1 MSTPGA
7 NPPSPTPA
15 RVQEEANPA
24 TEAVAE
30 GHPATT
36 AVQQHEIHE
45 LPHEQHTS
53 MSGGTSA
60 SRSSRNPR
68 SHNIWPTTVQVIR
81 EVDASGR
88 PTAPRTVIGRWSNCC
103 GIAARENFGILHKD
117 IGKVTEAEKER
128 AWTAMEKWFTFPAE
142 AKDRLK
148 RKAFQKMGKAWKNW
162 KSKLFTEFVNP
173 PGNHTPFDEYPQ
185 ITEAVWEE
193 FCSLKTTQQFRESSE
208 AHRVLQ
214 QRNEHPHR
222 LGTAGYIGKEAI
234 WAQEDAAA
242 AAANVPAPFSD
253 IPEQR
258 ARNWARARGKVN
270 PDGSVTF
277 ENKSDAVVYQELLGL
292 VAEQASQ
299 SEVESAPKRR
309 EDDILTKA
317 LGTKEHPGRTRGIGS
332 DVPWKHGLPQYR
344 SQYRKRKVSKEER
357 DARLKAELKVEVIQ
371 ELEASMDARVEE
383 RVNKVLADMN
393 IPRVT
398 TPAVQPTPR
407 VQHDA
412 SPSQHRSS
420 CASTEVPA
428 PGLPIAP
435 LAAVDH
441 IEGAAQCVLLARV
454 HPTFAPE
461 VAEGMAFKPSVTDK
475 VHGADLLAGY
485 AKVSIDTVKDTW
497 SGYPLPVP
505 PNDEIMTLG
514 DARKTFIQWPKED
527 IVVKMTPRPSRPTE
541 LTPPNS
547 KLSIEAPRGPAL
559 SVPHSP
565 GGADM
570 DLADIAQSL
579 APIKTTRKA
588 DSSPPLVKG
597 QKRERGKGKVGELA
611 PEPKR
616 GKAATSMPVSK
627 SGKVVRAPAQFEL
640 GMPLVEDNVLAVMG
654 IACRELHKQYMELS
668 NAKRK
673 MRESSIVGHHDH
685 QPFLSSPAYIT
696 IGFDDLFDLFRIRKL
711 DTGLLKCYSLLCWIE
726 SRRHG
731 NQVGFL
737 DPSMVNEVNLRQ
749 SFTEVVDYVNRCL
762 WAHQDKEYIM
772 CAHNQERHWILL
784 VIVPKWSRVT
794 YLNSNKSKDYDFS
807 EITKA
812 LNMAWGPYVEKGGRH
827 KEGKNELYHDTKFA
841 CAQQIGDQCGFHVC
855 HNMSTLVVQVDDIM
869 ALIHLRA
876 WLANPEASQYLAFI
890 FFLELTHQ

>member
-1 MSTPGA
+1 MTTPGA
-7 NPPSPTPA
+7 NPPPQHLRGSRKKQTQPRRQLPKVIP
-15 RVQEEANPA
+15 RQRWSNNPKFM
-24 TEAVAE
+24 
-30 GHPATT
+30 
-36 AVQQHEIHE
+36 
-45 LPHEQHTS
+45 EQHKS
-53 MSGGTSA
+53 MLGGTSA

-68 SHNIWPTTVQVIR
+68 SQNIWPTTVQVIR

-88 PTAPRTVIGRWSNCC
+88 PTAPKTVIGRWSNYC
-103 GIAARENFGILHKD
+103 GLAARENFGILHKD
-117 IGKVTEAEKER
+117 IGKVTKAEKER
-128 AWTAMEKWFTFPAE
+128 AWTATEKWFTFPAE

-148 RKAFQKMGKAWKNW
+148 WKAFHKM
-162 KSKLFTEFVNP
+162 
-173 PGNHTPFDEYPQ
+173 
-185 ITEAVWEE
+185 
-193 FCSLKTTQQFRESSE
+193 
-208 AHRVLQ
+208 
-214 QRNEHPHR
+214 
-222 LGTAGYIGKEAI
+222 GYIGKEAI

-253 IPEQR
+253 IPEQG
-258 ARNWARARGKVN
+258 ARNWSRARGKVN

-277 ENKSDAVVYQELLGL
+277 ENKSDAIVYQELLGL
-292 VAEQASQ
+292 AAEQASQ

-317 LGTKEHPGRTRGIGS
+317 LGTKEHPSRTRGIGS
-332 DVPWKHGLPQYR
+332 DVPWKHGLPQYS

-357 DARLKAELKVEVIQ
+357 GARLKAEFKVEVIQ
-371 ELEASMDARVEE
+371 ELEASMNAMVEE

-393 IPRVT
+393 IPRGT
-398 TPAVQPTPR
+398 TPAVHPTPCA
-407 VQHDA
+407 QHDA

-428 PGLPIAP
+428 PGLPVAP

-441 IEGAAQCVLLARV
+441 IEGIAQCVLLARV

-461 VAEGMAFKPSVTDK
+461 VAKGMAFKPSVTDK
-475 VHGADLLAGY
+475 VHGADLLARY

-541 LTPPNS
+541 LTPPKS

-570 DLADIAQSL
+570 DLANIAQSL

-597 QKRERGKGKVGELA
+597 KKRERGKGKVGELA

-616 GKAATSMPVSK
+616 GKAATSMPLSK
-627 SGKVVRAPAQFEL
+627 AGKAVRAPAQFEL
-640 GMPLVEDNVLAVMG
+640 GMPLVEDNVLAMMG

-668 NAKRK
+668 NGKRK

-711 DTGLLKCYSLLCWIE
+711 DTGLLKCYTL
-726 SRRHG
+726 
-731 NQVGFL
+731 
-737 DPSMVNEVNLRQ
+737 
-749 SFTEVVDYVNRCL
+749 
-762 WAHQDKEYIM
+762 
-772 CAHNQERHWILL
+772 RHWILL

-794 YLNSNKSKDYDFS
+794 YLNSNKSKDYDFT

-827 KEGKNELYHDTKFA
+827 KEGKDELYHDTKFA

-855 HNMSTLVVQVDDIM
+855 HSMSTLLREVKDFDPEVV
-869 ALIHLRA
+869 
-876 WLANPEASQYLAFI
+876 ANGE
-890 FFLELTHQ
+890 

>member
-15 RVQEEANPA
+15 RIQEEANPA

-36 AVQQHEIHE
+36 AVQQPEIHE
-45 LPHEQHTS
+45 LPQEQHTS

-68 SHNIWPTTVQVIR
+68 SQNIWPTTVQVIR

-103 GIAARENFGILHKD
+103 GLAARENFGILHKD

-173 PGNHTPFDEYPQ
+173 PGNHTSFDEYPQ

-193 FCSLKTTQQFRESSE
+193 FCSLKTTQEFRELSE

-277 ENKSDAVVYQELLGL
+277 ENKSDAIVYQELLGL

-332 DVPWKHGLPQYR
+332 DVPWKHGLPQYS

-371 ELEASMDARVEE
+371 ELEASMNARVEE

-441 IEGAAQCVLLARV
+441 IEGVAQCVLLARV

-541 LTPPNS
+541 LTPPKS

-616 GKAATSMPVSK
+616 GKAATSMPDPK
-627 SGKVVRAPAQFEL
+627 
-640 GMPLVEDNVLAVMG
+640 
-654 IACRELHKQYMELS
+654 
-668 NAKRK
+668 
-673 MRESSIVGHHDH
+673 VGHW
-685 QPFLSSPAYIT
+685 SS
-696 IGFDDLFDLFRIRKL
+696 KM
-711 DTGLLKCYSLLCWIE
+711 LLL
-726 SRRHG
+726 
-731 NQVGFL
+731 
-737 DPSMVNEVNLRQ
+737 

-855 HNMSTLVVQVDDIM
+855 HNMSTLLREVVEVEYIM

>member
-1 MSTPGA
+1 
-7 NPPSPTPA
+7 
-15 RVQEEANPA
+15 
-24 TEAVAE
+24 
-30 GHPATT
+30 
-36 AVQQHEIHE
+36 
-45 LPHEQHTS
+45 
-53 MSGGTSA
+53 
-60 SRSSRNPR
+60 
-68 SHNIWPTTVQVIR
+68 
-81 EVDASGR
+81 
-88 PTAPRTVIGRWSNCC
+88 
-103 GIAARENFGILHKD
+103 
-117 IGKVTEAEKER
+117 
-128 AWTAMEKWFTFPAE
+128 MEKWFTFPAE

-148 RKAFQKMGKAWKNW
+148 RKAFHKMGKAWKNW
-162 KSKLFTEFVNP
+162 KSKLFTDFVNP
-173 PGNHTPFDEYPQ
+173 SGNHTPFDDYPQ

-193 FCSLKTTQQFRESSE
+193 FCSLKNNQEIRESSE
-208 AHRVLQ
+208 KHRQLQ

-222 LGTAGYIGKEAI
+222 LGTAG
-234 WAQEDAAA
+234 
-242 AAANVPAPFSD
+242 
-253 IPEQR
+253 

-277 ENKSDAVVYQELLGL
+277 QNKSDAVVYQELLGL

-317 LGTKEHPGRTRGIGS
+317 LGTKEHHGRTRGIGS
-332 DVPWKHGLPQYR
+332 DVPWKHGLPQYS

-357 DARLKAELKVEVIQ
+357 DARLKAELKLEVIQ
-371 ELEASMDARVEE
+371 ELQASMDARVEE

-393 IPRVT
+393 IPRGT
-398 TPAVQPTPR
+398 TPAVHPTPCA
-407 VQHDA
+407 QHDA
-412 SPSQHRSS
+412 SPSQRRSS
-420 CASTEVPA
+420 CASIEVPA
-428 PGLPIAP
+428 PGLPVAP

-441 IEGAAQCVLLARV
+441 IEGVAQCVLLARI
-454 HPTFAPE
+454 HPTFTPE

-497 SGYPLPVP
+497 SGYPLPVA

-527 IVVKMTPRPSRPTE
+527 IVVKMTPRPNRPTE
-541 LTPPNS
+541 LTPPKS
-547 KLSIEAPRGPAL
+547 KLSIEASRGPAL

-565 GGADM
+565 DGDDM
-570 DLADIAQSL
+570 DLGDIAQSL

-588 DSSPPLVKG
+588 DSSPPLVKS

-611 PEPKR
+611 PVPKR
-616 GKAATSMPVSK
+616 GKSATSMPESK
-627 SGKVVRAPAQFEL
+627 ARKVVRAPAQFEL

-685 QPFLSSPAYIT
+685 QPFLSSPAYLT
-696 IGFDDLFDLFRIRKL
+696 IGFDDLFDLFKIRKL

-731 NQVGFL
+731 KQVGFL
-737 DPSMVNEVNLRQ
+737 DPSMVSEVNLYQ
-749 SFTEVVDYVNRCL
+749 SFTDVVDYVNRCL

-772 CAHNQERHWILL
+772 RYWILL
-784 VIVPKWSRVT
+784 VIVPKWSRIN
-794 YLNSNKSKDYDFS
+794 YLNSNKTKDYDFT
-807 EITKA
+807 EITKS

-827 KEGKNELYHDTKFA
+827 KEGKDELYHDTKFA
-841 CAQQIGDQCGFHVC
+841 YAQQIGDQCGFHVC
-855 HNMSTLVVQVDDIM
+855 DNMSTL
-869 ALIHLRA
+869 LREFYEQRPKF
-876 WLANPEASQYLAFI
+876 WLSKGMNLMCKIVAF
-890 FFLELTHQ
+890 ELHM

>member
-1 MSTPGA
+1 M
-7 NPPSPTPA
+7 
-15 RVQEEANPA
+15 
-24 TEAVAE
+24 
-30 GHPATT
+30 
-36 AVQQHEIHE
+36 
-45 LPHEQHTS
+45 
-53 MSGGTSA
+53 
-60 SRSSRNPR
+60 
-68 SHNIWPTTVQVIR
+68 
-81 EVDASGR
+81 
-88 PTAPRTVIGRWSNCC
+88 
-103 GIAARENFGILHKD
+103 
-117 IGKVTEAEKER
+117 
-128 AWTAMEKWFTFPAE
+128 
-142 AKDRLK
+142 
-148 RKAFQKMGKAWKNW
+148 
-162 KSKLFTEFVNP
+162 
-173 PGNHTPFDEYPQ
+173 
-185 ITEAVWEE
+185 
-193 FCSLKTTQQFRESSE
+193 
-208 AHRVLQ
+208 
-214 QRNEHPHR
+214 
-222 LGTAGYIGKEAI
+222 
-234 WAQEDAAA
+234 
-242 AAANVPAPFSD
+242 
-253 IPEQR
+253 
-258 ARNWARARGKVN
+258 
-270 PDGSVTF
+270 
-277 ENKSDAVVYQELLGL
+277 GL

-371 ELEASMDARVEE
+371 ELEASMNARVEE

-441 IEGAAQCVLLARV
+441 IEVIVVIRSISNKRHVHIPILNSNFHLMQGAAQCVLLARV

-541 LTPPNS
+541 LTPPKS

-711 DTGLLKCYSLLCWIE
+711 DTGLLKCYSL
-726 SRRHG
+726 
-731 NQVGFL
+731 
-737 DPSMVNEVNLRQ
+737 
-749 SFTEVVDYVNRCL
+749 
-762 WAHQDKEYIM
+762 
-772 CAHNQERHWILL
+772 
-784 VIVPKWSRVT
+784 
-794 YLNSNKSKDYDFS
+794 
-807 EITKA
+807 
-812 LNMAWGPYVEKGGRH
+812 
-827 KEGKNELYHDTKFA
+827 
-841 CAQQIGDQCGFHVC
+841 
-855 HNMSTLVVQVDDIM
+855 
-869 ALIHLRA
+869 
-876 WLANPEASQYLAFI
+876 
-890 FFLELTHQ
+890 

>member
-1 MSTPGA
+1 MATPGA

-15 RVQEEANPA
+15 RIQEERRQLPKVILRQRRSNNPKFM
-24 TEAVAE
+24 
-30 GHPATT
+30 
-36 AVQQHEIHE
+36 
-45 LPHEQHTS
+45 EQHTS

-68 SHNIWPTTVQVIR
+68 SQNIWPTTVQVIR

-103 GIAARENFGILHKD
+103 GLAARENFGILHKD
-117 IGKVTEAEKER
+117 IRKVTEAEKER
-128 AWTAMEKWFTFPAE
+128 AWTAMEKWFTFLAE

-173 PGNHTPFDEYPQ
+173 PGNHTPFDEYSQ
-185 ITEAVWEE
+185 ITEA
-193 FCSLKTTQQFRESSE
+193 
-208 AHRVLQ
+208 
-214 QRNEHPHR
+214 RNEHPHR

-234 WAQEDAAA
+234 WAHEDAAA
-242 AAANVPAPFSD
+242 TAANVPAPFSD

-277 ENKSDAVVYQELLGL
+277 ENKSDAVVYQELLGS
-292 VAEQASQ
+292 VAKQASQ

-309 EDDILTKA
+309 KDDILTKA
-317 LGTKEHPGRTRGIGS
+317 LGTKEHPGLTRGIGS
-332 DVPWKHGLPQYR
+332 DVPWEHGLPQYS

-371 ELEASMDARVEE
+371 ELEASMNARVEE

-398 TPAVQPTPR
+398 TPAVHPTPR
-407 VQHDA
+407 AQHDA

-475 VHGADLLAGY
+475 VHSADLLAGY
-485 AKVSIDTVKDTW
+485 AKVSIDTVKDTC
-497 SGYPLPVP
+497 
-505 PNDEIMTLG
+505 
-514 DARKTFIQWPKED
+514 
-527 IVVKMTPRPSRPTE
+527 RPTE
-541 LTPPNS
+541 LTPPKS
-547 KLSIEAPRGPAL
+547 KLSIEAPHGPAL

-597 QKRERGKGKVGELA
+597 KKRERGKGKVGELA

-627 SGKVVRAPAQFEL
+627 AGKVVRAPAQFEL

-654 IACRELHKQYMELS
+654 IACRELHKQYKELS
-668 NAKRK
+668 NTKRK

-711 DTGLLKCYSLLCWIE
+711 DTGLLKYYTLLCWIE
-726 SRRHG
+726 SRRLG
-731 NQVGFL
+731 N
-737 DPSMVNEVNLRQ
+737 Q

-762 WAHQDKEYIM
+762 WAHQDKEYII

-827 KEGKNELYHDTKFA
+827 KEGKDELYHDTKFA
-841 CAQQIGDQCGFHVC
+841 CPQQIGDQCGFHVC
-855 HNMSTLVVQVDDIM
+855 HNMSTLLREVKDFDPEVVANGEKAHFNTYIAIQNVLINLLFIKQKGRAGFKISPINPPAIRGEVLEVDDIM
-869 ALIHLRA
+869 ALIHLGM
-876 WLANPEASQYLAFI
+876 ASKS
-890 FFLELTHQ
+890 

>member
-15 RVQEEANPA
+15 RIQEEANPA

-36 AVQQHEIHE
+36 AVQQPEIHE
-45 LPHEQHTS
+45 LPQEQHTS
-53 MSGGTSA
+53 MSGETSA

-68 SHNIWPTTVQVIR
+68 SQNIWPTTVQVIR

-103 GIAARENFGILHKD
+103 GLAARENFGILHKD

-162 KSKLFTEFVNP
+162 KSKLFTEYVNP

-193 FCSLKTTQQFRESSE
+193 FCSLKTTQEFRESSE

-277 ENKSDAVVYQELLGL
+277 ENKSDAVVYQEL
-292 VAEQASQ
+292 
-299 SEVESAPKRR
+299 
-309 EDDILTKA
+309 
-317 LGTKEHPGRTRGIGS
+317 
-332 DVPWKHGLPQYR
+332 KHGLPQYS

-371 ELEASMDARVEE
+371 ELEASMNARVEE

-527 IVVKMTPRPSRPTE
+527 SCE
-541 LTPPNS
+541 DDSSS
-547 KLSIEAPRGPAL
+547 KSTD
-559 SVPHSP
+559 
-565 GGADM
+565 GAYTS
-570 DLADIAQSL
+570 QV
-579 APIKTTRKA
+579 KA

-726 SRRHG
+726 SRRYG

-855 HNMSTLVVQVDDIM
+855 HNMSTLLREVVQVDDIM
-869 ALIHLRA
+869 ALIHLQQLWA
-876 WLANPEASQYLAFI
+876 TAEVNPQGIHSHPNQQLQHTCTSTNMTHLSRKYQQYI
-890 FFLELTHQ
+890 Q

>member
-1 MSTPGA
+1 MTTPSE

-15 RVQEEANPA
+15 RIQEEVNPA
-24 TEAVAE
+24 TETVAE
-30 GHPATT
+30 GHPSTT
-36 AVQQHEIHE
+36 AVEQPEIHE
-45 LPHEQHTS
+45 LPQEQHMS

-68 SHNIWPTTVQVIR
+68 SQNIWPTTVQVIR

-103 GIAARENFGILHKD
+103 GLAARENFGILHKD

-162 KSKLFTEFVNP
+162 KLKLFTEIVNP

-185 ITEAVWEE
+185 ITEVVWEE
-193 FCSLKTTQQFRESSE
+193 FCSLKNTQESRESSE
-208 AHRVLQ
+208 AHRLLQ

-222 LGTAGYIGKEAI
+222 LGTAEYIGKEAI
-234 WAQEDAAA
+234 WAQEDVAA

-309 EDDILTKA
+309 EDDILTKV

-332 DVPWKHGLPQYR
+332 DVPWKHGLPQYS

-357 DARLKAELKVEVIQ
+357 NARLKAELKVEVIQ
-371 ELEASMDARVEE
+371 ELEASTNARVEE

-393 IPRVT
+393 IPRGT
-398 TPAVQPTPR
+398 TPTVHPTPR
-407 VQHDA
+407 AQHDG
-412 SPSQHRSS
+412 
-420 CASTEVPA
+420 V
-428 PGLPIAP
+428 
-435 LAAVDH
+435 
-441 IEGAAQCVLLARV
+441 AQCVLLARV
-454 HPTFAPE
+454 HPTFAPKI
-461 VAEGMAFKPSVTDK
+461 AEGMAFKPSVADK
-475 VHGADLLAGY
+475 VHGADLLARLS
-485 AKVSIDTVKDTW
+485 AACA
-497 SGYPLPVP
+497 

-541 LTPPNS
+541 LTPPKS
-547 KLSIEAPRGPAL
+547 KLSIEAPRGSAL
-559 SVPHSP
+559 SLPHSP

-597 QKRERGKGKVGELA
+597 QKRERSKGKVRELA

-616 GKAATSMPVSK
+616 GKAATSMLNK
-627 SGKVVRAPAQFEL
+627 AGKVVRAPAQFEL

-654 IACRELHKQYMELS
+654 IACRELHKQYMKLS

-685 QPFLSSPAYIT
+685 
-696 IGFDDLFDLFRIRKL
+696 
-711 DTGLLKCYSLLCWIE
+711 
-726 SRRHG
+726 
-731 NQVGFL
+731 
-737 DPSMVNEVNLRQ
+737 
-749 SFTEVVDYVNRCL
+749 
-762 WAHQDKEYIM
+762 
-772 CAHNQERHWILL
+772 
-784 VIVPKWSRVT
+784 
-794 YLNSNKSKDYDFS
+794 
-807 EITKA
+807 
-812 LNMAWGPYVEKGGRH
+812 
-827 KEGKNELYHDTKFA
+827 
-841 CAQQIGDQCGFHVC
+841 
-855 HNMSTLVVQVDDIM
+855 
-869 ALIHLRA
+869 
-876 WLANPEASQYLAFI
+876 
-890 FFLELTHQ
+890 

>member
-1 MSTPGA
+1 M
-7 NPPSPTPA
+7 
-15 RVQEEANPA
+15 
-24 TEAVAE
+24 
-30 GHPATT
+30 
-36 AVQQHEIHE
+36 
-45 LPHEQHTS
+45 
-53 MSGGTSA
+53 
-60 SRSSRNPR
+60 
-68 SHNIWPTTVQVIR
+68 
-81 EVDASGR
+81 
-88 PTAPRTVIGRWSNCC
+88 
-103 GIAARENFGILHKD
+103 
-117 IGKVTEAEKER
+117 
-128 AWTAMEKWFTFPAE
+128 
-142 AKDRLK
+142 
-148 RKAFQKMGKAWKNW
+148 
-162 KSKLFTEFVNP
+162 
-173 PGNHTPFDEYPQ
+173 
-185 ITEAVWEE
+185 
-193 FCSLKTTQQFRESSE
+193 
-208 AHRVLQ
+208 
-214 QRNEHPHR
+214 
-222 LGTAGYIGKEAI
+222 
-234 WAQEDAAA
+234 
-242 AAANVPAPFSD
+242 
-253 IPEQR
+253 
-258 ARNWARARGKVN
+258 
-270 PDGSVTF
+270 
-277 ENKSDAVVYQELLGL
+277 GL

-332 DVPWKHGLPQYR
+332 DVPWKHGLPQYS
-344 SQYRKRKVSKEER
+344 SQYRKWKVSKEER

-371 ELEASMDARVEE
+371 ELEASMNARVEE

-441 IEGAAQCVLLARV
+441 IEVIVVTRSISNKRHVHIPILNSNFHLMQGAAQCVLLARV

-541 LTPPNS
+541 LTPPKS

-711 DTGLLKCYSLLCWIE
+711 DTGLLKCYSL
-726 SRRHG
+726 
-731 NQVGFL
+731 
-737 DPSMVNEVNLRQ
+737 
-749 SFTEVVDYVNRCL
+749 
-762 WAHQDKEYIM
+762 
-772 CAHNQERHWILL
+772 
-784 VIVPKWSRVT
+784 
-794 YLNSNKSKDYDFS
+794 
-807 EITKA
+807 
-812 LNMAWGPYVEKGGRH
+812 
-827 KEGKNELYHDTKFA
+827 
-841 CAQQIGDQCGFHVC
+841 
-855 HNMSTLVVQVDDIM
+855 
-869 ALIHLRA
+869 
-876 WLANPEASQYLAFI
+876 
-890 FFLELTHQ
+890 

>member
-1 MSTPGA
+1 MLHDIEDAEDNDRDFEKFSKLVEDCQMPLYDGCKSKHSKLSCVLELMKLKA
-7 NPPSPTPA
+7 NNGWSDKSF
-15 RVQEEANPA
+15 
-24 TEAVAE
+24 TELLEVLKDLLPE
-30 GHPATT
+30 GNNLPQTT
-36 AVQQHEIHE
+36 Y
-45 LPHEQHTS
+45 
-53 MSGGTSA
+53 
-60 SRSSRNPR
+60 
-68 SHNIWPTTVQVIR
+68 
-81 EVDASGR
+81 
-88 PTAPRTVIGRWSNCC
+88 
-103 GIAARENFGILHKD
+103 
-117 IGKVTEAEKER
+117 
-128 AWTAMEKWFTFPAE
+128 E
-142 AKDRLK
+142 AK
-148 RKAFQKMGKAWKNW
+148 Q
-162 KSKLFTEFVNP
+162 
-173 PGNHTPFDEYPQ
+173 
-185 ITEAVWEE
+185 
-193 FCSLKTTQQFRESSE
+193 
-208 AHRVLQ
+208 VLCPLGLE
-214 QRNEHPHR
+214 RNEHPHR

-277 ENKSDAVVYQELLGL
+277 ENKSDAVVNQELLGL
-292 VAEQASQ
+292 IAEQASQ
-299 SEVESAPKRR
+299 SEVESAPRRR

-332 DVPWKHGLPQYR
+332 DEMESLQGREGR
-344 SQYRKRKVSKEER
+344 S
-357 DARLKAELKVEVIQ
+357 LKAELKVEVIQ
-371 ELEASMDARVEE
+371 ELEASMNARVEE

-407 VQHDA
+407 AQHDA

-441 IEGAAQCVLLARV
+441 IEGAAQCVILARV
-454 HPTFAPE
+454 HPTFAPK

-475 VHGADLLAGY
+475 VHGADLLARY

-505 PNDEIMTLG
+505 PNDELMTLG

-541 LTPPNS
+541 LTPPKS

-616 GKAATSMPVSK
+616 GKAATSMPDPEVEHWSSK
-627 SGKVVRAPAQFEL
+627 
-640 GMPLVEDNVLAVMG
+640 M
-654 IACRELHKQYMELS
+654 
-668 NAKRK
+668 
-673 MRESSIVGHHDH
+673 
-685 QPFLSSPAYIT
+685 
-696 IGFDDLFDLFRIRKL
+696 
-711 DTGLLKCYSLLCWIE
+711 LLL
-726 SRRHG
+726 SRRLG

-762 WAHQDKEYIM
+762 WAHQDKEYII

-812 LNMAWGPYVEKGGRH
+812 LNMAWGPYVEKGGSTRRARTNFIMTPSLH
-827 KEGKNELYHDTKFA
+827 AHNRSETNVVSM
-841 CAQQIGDQCGFHVC
+841 CATTCQHF
-855 HNMSTLVVQVDDIM
+855 
-869 ALIHLRA
+869 
-876 WLANPEASQYLAFI
+876 
-890 FFLELTHQ
+890 

>member
-15 RVQEEANPA
+15 RIQEEANPA

-36 AVQQHEIHE
+36 AVQQPEIHE
-45 LPHEQHTS
+45 LPQEQHTS

-68 SHNIWPTTVQVIR
+68 SQNIWPTTVQVIR
-81 EVDASGR
+81 EVDTSGR

-103 GIAARENFGILHKD
+103 GLAARENFGILHKD

-193 FCSLKTTQQFRESSE
+193 FCSLKTTQEFRESSE

-332 DVPWKHGLPQYR
+332 DVPWKHGLPQYS

-371 ELEASMDARVEE
+371 ELEASMNARVEE

-461 VAEGMAFKPSVTDK
+461 VAEGMVFKPSVTDK
-475 VHGADLLAGY
+475 VHGTDLLAGY

-541 LTPPNS
+541 LTPPKS

-565 GGADM
+565 SGADM

-597 QKRERGKGKVGELA
+597 QKRERGKEKVGELA

-640 GMPLVEDNVLAVMG
+640 GMPLVEDNMLAVMG

-762 WAHQDKEYIM
+762 WAYQDKEYIM

-855 HNMSTLVVQVDDIM
+855 HNMSTLLREVKDFDPEVV
-869 ALIHLRA
+869 
-876 WLANPEASQYLAFI
+876 ANGE
-890 FFLELTHQ
+890 

>member
-1 MSTPGA
+1 
-7 NPPSPTPA
+7 
-15 RVQEEANPA
+15 
-24 TEAVAE
+24 
-30 GHPATT
+30 
-36 AVQQHEIHE
+36 
-45 LPHEQHTS
+45 
-53 MSGGTSA
+53 
-60 SRSSRNPR
+60 
-68 SHNIWPTTVQVIR
+68 
-81 EVDASGR
+81 
-88 PTAPRTVIGRWSNCC
+88 
-103 GIAARENFGILHKD
+103 
-117 IGKVTEAEKER
+117 
-128 AWTAMEKWFTFPAE
+128 MEKWFTFPAE

-193 FCSLKTTQQFRESSE
+193 FCSLKTTQEFRESSE

-277 ENKSDAVVYQELLGL
+277 KNKSDAVVYQEL
-292 VAEQASQ
+292 
-299 SEVESAPKRR
+299 
-309 EDDILTKA
+309 
-317 LGTKEHPGRTRGIGS
+317 
-332 DVPWKHGLPQYR
+332 KHGLPQYS

-371 ELEASMDARVEE
+371 ELEASMNARVEE

-428 PGLPIAP
+428 PSLPIAP

-541 LTPPNS
+541 LTPPKS

-597 QKRERGKGKVGELA
+597 QKREHGKGKVGELA

-616 GKAATSMPVSK
+616 GKAATSMLVSK

-772 CAHNQERHWILL
+772 CAHNQ
-784 VIVPKWSRVT
+784 
-794 YLNSNKSKDYDFS
+794 D

-855 HNMSTLVVQVDDIM
+855 HNMSTLLREVKDFDPEVV
-869 ALIHLRA
+869 
-876 WLANPEASQYLAFI
+876 ANGE
-890 FFLELTHQ
+890 

>member
-15 RVQEEANPA
+15 RIQEEANPA

-36 AVQQHEIHE
+36 AVQQPEIHE
-45 LPHEQHTS
+45 LPQEQHTS
-53 MSGGTSA
+53 MSGETSA

-68 SHNIWPTTVQVIR
+68 SQNIWPTTVQVIR

-162 KSKLFTEFVNP
+162 KSKLFTEYVNP

-193 FCSLKTTQQFRESSE
+193 FCSLKTTQEFRESSE

-332 DVPWKHGLPQYR
+332 DVPWKHGLPQYS

-371 ELEASMDARVEE
+371 ELEASMNTRVEE

-514 DARKTFIQWPKED
+514 DACKTFIQWPKED

-541 LTPPNS
+541 LTPPKS

-559 SVPHSP
+559 
-565 GGADM
+565 
-570 DLADIAQSL
+570 
-579 APIKTTRKA
+579 
-588 DSSPPLVKG
+588 
-597 QKRERGKGKVGELA
+597 
-611 PEPKR
+611 
-616 GKAATSMPVSK
+616 
-627 SGKVVRAPAQFEL
+627 
-640 GMPLVEDNVLAVMG
+640 
-654 IACRELHKQYMELS
+654 
-668 NAKRK
+668 
-673 MRESSIVGHHDH
+673 
-685 QPFLSSPAYIT
+685 
-696 IGFDDLFDLFRIRKL
+696 IRKL

-855 HNMSTLVVQVDDIM
+855 HNMSTLLREVVQVDDIM
-869 ALIHLRA
+869 ALIHLLGRNSDKIIPKQNCTVA
-876 WLANPEASQYLAFI
+876 LHQDRPAFRDQTSYSFSPGFKHSDRNVNAMDEIVYLTLLIHVPLAHNYV
-890 FFLELTHQ
+890 

>member
-1 MSTPGA
+1 
-7 NPPSPTPA
+7 
-15 RVQEEANPA
+15 
-24 TEAVAE
+24 
-30 GHPATT
+30 
-36 AVQQHEIHE
+36 
-45 LPHEQHTS
+45 
-53 MSGGTSA
+53 
-60 SRSSRNPR
+60 
-68 SHNIWPTTVQVIR
+68 
-81 EVDASGR
+81 
-88 PTAPRTVIGRWSNCC
+88 
-103 GIAARENFGILHKD
+103 
-117 IGKVTEAEKER
+117 
-128 AWTAMEKWFTFPAE
+128 MEKWFTFPAE

-162 KSKLFTEFVNP
+162 KSKLFTEFVNQ

-193 FCSLKTTQQFRESSE
+193 FCSLKNTQEFRESSE
-208 AHRVLQ
+208 AHRLLQ
-214 QRNEHPHR
+214 QRNEHPHW

-234 WAQEDAAA
+234 WSQEDAAA
-242 AAANVPAPFSD
+242 AVANVPAPFSD
-253 IPEQR
+253 ISEQR

-292 VAEQASQ
+292 VVEQASQ
-299 SEVESAPKRR
+299 SEVESALKRR
-309 EDDILTKA
+309 EDDILAKV

-332 DVPWKHGLPQYR
+332 DVRWKHRLPQYS
-344 SQYRKRKVSKEER
+344 SQYRKQKVSKEER
-357 DARLKAELKVEVIQ
+357 DARLKAELKVEVIE
-371 ELEASMDARVEE
+371 ELEASMNARVEE

-393 IPRVT
+393 IPRGT
-398 TPAVQPTPR
+398 TPAVHPTPR
-407 VQHDA
+407 AQHDA

-420 CASTEVPA
+420 CAFTEVPA
-428 PGLPIAP
+428 PGLPVAP

-441 IEGAAQCVLLARV
+441 IESVAQCVLLARV

-485 AKVSIDTVKDTW
+485 AKALGALEARSETGGARVRRWD
-497 SGYPLPVP
+497 PL
-505 PNDEIMTLG
+505 
-514 DARKTFIQWPKED
+514 QWPKED
-527 IVVKMTPRPSRPTE
+527 IVVKMTPRPSRPME
-541 LTPPNS
+541 LTPPKS

-627 SGKVVRAPAQFEL
+627 AGKV
-640 GMPLVEDNVLAVMG
+640 DNVLAVMG

-673 MRESSIVGHHDH
+673 IRESSIVGHHDH

-726 SRRHG
+726 SRRLG

-794 YLNSNKSKDYDFS
+794 YLNSNKSKDYDFT

-812 LNMAWGPYVEKGGRH
+812 LNMAWDPYVEKGGRH
-827 KEGKNELYHDTKFA
+827 KEGKDELYHDTKFA
-841 CAQQIGDQCGFHVC
+841 CAQQIRDQCGFHVC
-855 HNMSTLVVQVDDIM
+855 HNMSTFLREVKDFDPEVV
-869 ALIHLRA
+869 
-876 WLANPEASQYLAFI
+876 ANGE
-890 FFLELTHQ
+890 

>member
-15 RVQEEANPA
+15 RIQEEANLA

-36 AVQQHEIHE
+36 AVQQPEIHE
-45 LPHEQHTS
+45 LPQEQHTS

-68 SHNIWPTTVQVIR
+68 SQNIWPTTVQVIR

-193 FCSLKTTQQFRESSE
+193 FCSLKTTQEFRESSE

-242 AAANVPAPFSD
+242 AAANVLAPFSD

-258 ARNWARARGKVN
+258 ARNWARARGK
-270 PDGSVTF
+270 
-277 ENKSDAVVYQELLGL
+277 
-292 VAEQASQ
+292 
-299 SEVESAPKRR
+299 
-309 EDDILTKA
+309 
-317 LGTKEHPGRTRGIGS
+317 
-332 DVPWKHGLPQYR
+332 
-344 SQYRKRKVSKEER
+344 
-357 DARLKAELKVEVIQ
+357 
-371 ELEASMDARVEE
+371 
-383 RVNKVLADMN
+383 
-393 IPRVT
+393 
-398 TPAVQPTPR
+398 
-407 VQHDA
+407 
-412 SPSQHRSS
+412 
-420 CASTEVPA
+420 
-428 PGLPIAP
+428 
-435 LAAVDH
+435 
-441 IEGAAQCVLLARV
+441 GAAQCVLLARV

-527 IVVKMTPRPSRPTE
+527 IVVKMTPCPSRPTE
-541 LTPPNS
+541 LTPPKS

-616 GKAATSMPVSK
+616 GKAATLMPVSK

-654 IACRELHKQYMELS
+654 IACRELHTQYMELS

-784 VIVPKWSRVT
+784 VIIPKWSRVT

-855 HNMSTLVVQVDDIM
+855 HNMSTLLREVKDFDPEVV
-869 ALIHLRA
+869 
-876 WLANPEASQYLAFI
+876 ANGE
-890 FFLELTHQ
+890 